1 MRWGRA
7 QLRVSCSIR
16 NILKSVNSMTLL
28 MKSEFAKRHGVGASA
43 VSNWARKGLLVF
55 GEDPK
60 RPGKQLVDAE
70 KSDLLV
76 RGSIDQTRGR
86 PRSAEA
92 ALVEAGEAPA
102 TAPVRAAT
110 MTGAETVRM
119 EEARERIIGRRID
132 NEKALGNLVSLG
144 EVERRTAERGR
155 MIRERVQATV
165 RNLAERLA
173 AETDPRTITSLLSA
187 ELDDVFAR
195 LADDIESE
203 ASAEAQADVALA
215 VLDEEADEEA
225 EAA

>member
-1 MRWGRA
+1 
-7 QLRVSCSIR
+7 
-16 NILKSVNSMTLL
+16 MTLL

-110 MTGAETVRM
+110 MTGAEAVRM

-203 ASAEAQADVALA
+203 ASAEAQADVALT
-215 VLDEEADEEA
+215 VLDEEAGEEA

>member
-1 MRWGRA
+1 
-7 QLRVSCSIR
+7 
-16 NILKSVNSMTLL
+16 MTLL

-92 ALVEAGEAPA
+92 ALVEASEAPA
-102 TAPVRAAT
+102 TAPARAAT
-110 MTGAETVRM
+110 MTGAEAVRM

>member
-1 MRWGRA
+1 
-7 QLRVSCSIR
+7 
-16 NILKSVNSMTLL
+16 MTLL

-102 TAPVRAAT
+102 TAPARAAT
-110 MTGAETVRM
+110 MTGAEAVRM

-215 VLDEEADEEA
+215 VLDEEAGEEA

>member
-1 MRWGRA
+1 
-7 QLRVSCSIR
+7 
-16 NILKSVNSMTLL
+16 MTLL

-43 VSNWARKGLLVF
+43 VSNWARKGLLGF

-92 ALVEAGEAPA
+92 ALVEAGEGLATGPA
-102 TAPVRAAT
+102 RAAT
-110 MTGAETVRM
+110 MTGAEAVRM

-173 AETDPRTITSLLSA
+173 AETDPRTITSVLSA

>member
-1 MRWGRA
+1 
-7 QLRVSCSIR
+7 
-16 NILKSVNSMTLL
+16 MTLL

-55 GEDPK
+55 GEDPM

-110 MTGAETVRM
+110 MTGAEAVRM

>member
-1 MRWGRA
+1 
-7 QLRVSCSIR
+7 
-16 NILKSVNSMTLL
+16 MTLL

-110 MTGAETVRM
+110 MTGAEAVRM

-215 VLDEEADEEA
+215 VLDEEAGEEA

>member
-1 MRWGRA
+1 
-7 QLRVSCSIR
+7 
-16 NILKSVNSMTLL
+16 MTLL

-92 ALVEAGEAPA
+92 ALVEASEAPA
-102 TAPVRAAT
+102 TAPARAAT
-110 MTGAETVRM
+110 MTGAEAVRM

-173 AETDPRTITSLLSA
+173 AETDPRPITSLLSA

>member
-1 MRWGRA
+1 
-7 QLRVSCSIR
+7 
-16 NILKSVNSMTLL
+16 
-28 MKSEFAKRHGVGASA
+28 
-43 VSNWARKGLLVF
+43 
-55 GEDPK
+55 
-60 RPGKQLVDAE
+60 
-70 KSDLLV
+70 
-76 RGSIDQTRGR
+76 
-86 PRSAEA
+86 
-92 ALVEAGEAPA
+92 
-102 TAPVRAAT
+102 
-110 MTGAETVRM
+110 M

>member
-1 MRWGRA
+1 
-7 QLRVSCSIR
+7 
-16 NILKSVNSMTLL
+16 MTLL

>member
-1 MRWGRA
+1 
-7 QLRVSCSIR
+7 
-16 NILKSVNSMTLL
+16 MTLL

-55 GEDPK
+55 GEDPM

-102 TAPVRAAT
+102 TAPARAAT
-110 MTGAETVRM
+110 MTGAEAVRM

>member
-1 MRWGRA
+1 
-7 QLRVSCSIR
+7 
-16 NILKSVNSMTLL
+16 MTLL

-102 TAPVRAAT
+102 TAPARAAT
-110 MTGAETVRM
+110 MTGAEAVRM

-187 ELDDVFAR
+187 ELDAVFAR

>member
-1 MRWGRA
+1 
-7 QLRVSCSIR
+7 
-16 NILKSVNSMTLL
+16 MTLL

-110 MTGAETVRM
+110 MTGAEAVRM

>member
-1 MRWGRA
+1 
-7 QLRVSCSIR
+7 
-16 NILKSVNSMTLL
+16 MTLL

-55 GEDPK
+55 GEDPD

-86 PRSAEA
+86 PRSAET
-92 ALVEAGEAPA
+92 ALAEGGDAPVAAPA
-102 TAPVRAAT
+102 RQAT
-110 MTGAETVRM
+110 MTGAEAVRM

-155 MIRERVQATV
+155 MIRERIQATV
-165 RNLAERLA
+165 RNQAERLA
-173 AETDPRTITSLLSA
+173 AETDPRTITAILSA
-187 ELDDVFAR
+187 ELDAVFAR
-195 LADDIESE
+195 LADEIETE
-203 ASAEAQADVALA
+203 AGAEAQADDALA